1 MVFHVHL
8 LGLVP
13 LVLYPDDYTSCQQQ
27 VSDVLYGFLIL
38 VTVWDQSC
46 FKNDVL

>member
-1 MVFHVHL
+1 MSRQEDQRSFDVMVFHVHL

-27 VSDVLYGFLIL
+27 V
-38 VTVWDQSC
+38 
-46 FKNDVL
+46 